1 MRYLRESI
9 PLPELTLDNI
19 NRIELV
25 PFYGHKFCKN
35 GTVDKEIIKEFLHV
49 LKNKKVTST
58 MLDGASTQKKVLLYS
73 DKLPG
78 VAFNMPIWEMS
89 NKYWL
94 EYPDDSQLIK
104 VEKELL
110 NKIPGCGIEQD

>member
-1 MRYLRESI
+1 
-9 PLPELTLDNI
+9 
-19 NRIELV
+19 
-25 PFYGHKFCKN
+25 
-35 GTVDKEIIKEFLHV
+35 
-49 LKNKKVTST
+49 
-58 MLDGASTQKKVLLYS
+58 
-73 DKLPG
+73 
-78 VAFNMPIWEMS
+78 MS